1 MNAKECILITLANG
15 LYQNSQ
21 KSMVNRRRIQV
32 LSASYWTREV
42 PPFPKASF
50 RLHRSSMLLFCR
62 N

>member
-32 LSASYWTREV
+32 LSASY
-42 PPFPKASF
+42 
-50 RLHRSSMLLFCR
+50 
-62 N
+62 